1 MKNSKIN
8 NISNNN
14 SNSFN
19 QIKRNY
25 FLIGFGFG
33 MMFPIM
39 AIGLELI
46 LKDMGLSFGSIGK
59 AHIQNKLLFMID
71 TAPLFLGLFALIGGI
86 SKAKAMELLLK
97 NEVLLE
103 ETKFAKREV
112 EAYSNKLAASFESV
126 KVNTGEFF
134 NGFKTT
140 QAEVLKVKS
149 NEDVIKEHNE
159 RIADI
164 VELLNHQNSDNAFKL
179 TEIISELKN
188 LSGEYQ
194 QTVAFV
200 NKSDLVLERVSNGLD
215 ETMVSSLKLV
225 GTTDEVQTEL
235 SKISAISGQI
245 NMLALNASI
254 EAARAGEYGRG
265 FSVVAE
271 EVRKLSSGTSEVLA
285 SIDQVQAILRNE
297 VASLTDHTV
306 LLGERV
312 KETVQLSK
320 ENLMMLGS
328 VAQSFGELFEGI
340 NGFYLLTQ
348 SQKSSYEHVQ
358 TESQRVKDLV
368 FSLSGSLEKIYS
380 QMKKHESQIQLLY
393 DAFE

>member
-1 MKNSKIN
+1 MNMSNSKSN
-8 NISNNN
+8 SKSNN
-14 SNSFN
+14 FN
-19 QIKRNY
+19 HIKRNY

-46 LKDMGLSFGSIGK
+46 LNDMAFSFEAIGK
-59 AHIQNKLLFMID
+59 AHVQNKLLFMID

-103 ETKFAKREV
+103 EAHLAKREV
-112 EAYSNKLAASFESV
+112 EAYSNKLATQFESV

-134 NGFKTT
+134 YGFKTT

-159 RIADI
+159 KIADI
-164 VELLNHQNSDNAFKL
+164 VELLNHQNSGNAFKL
-179 TEIISELKN
+179 TEIISELNN
-188 LSGEYQ
+188 LSSEYQ

-200 NKSDLVLERVSNGLD
+200 SKSDIVLERVSKGLD
-215 ETMVSSLKLV
+215 ETKLSSMKLV
-225 GTTDEVQTEL
+225 TTTDEVQTEL

-265 FSVVAE
+265 FSIVAD
-271 EVRKLSSGTSEVLA
+271 EVRKLSLGTTEVLA
-285 SIDQVQAILRNE
+285 SIDQVQSILRNE
-297 VASLTDHTV
+297 VESLTAHTV
-306 LLGERV
+306 QLGENV
-312 KETVQLSK
+312 KETVLLSK
-320 ENLMMLGS
+320 DNLKMLSS
-328 VAQSFGELFEGI
+328 VAQSFGEVLDGI

-348 SQKSSYEHVQ
+348 SQKSSYERVQ

-368 FSLSGSLEKIYS
+368 LTLSCSLETIYR
-380 QMKKHESQIQLLY
+380 QMKQHESQIQLLY

>member
-1 MKNSKIN
+1 
-8 NISNNN
+8 
-14 SNSFN
+14 
-19 QIKRNY
+19 
-25 FLIGFGFG
+25 

-46 LKDMGLSFGSIGK
+46 LNDMAFSFEAIGK
-59 AHIQNKLLFMID
+59 AHVQNKLIFMID
-71 TAPLFLGLFALIGGI
+71 TAPIFLGLFALIGGI
-86 SKAKAMELLLK
+86 SKAKVQELLFK
-97 NEVLLE
+97 NEKLLE
-103 ETKFAKREV
+103 EAQMAKREV
-112 EAYSNKLAASFESV
+112 EAYSNKLVAQFESV

-140 QAEVLKVKS
+140 QAEVLIVKS
-149 NEDVIKEHNE
+149 NEDVIKGHNE
-159 RIADI
+159 RITDI
-164 VELLNHQNSDNAFKL
+164 VELLNLQNSENALKL
-179 TEIISELKN
+179 TEIITELKN
-188 LSGEYQ
+188 LSNEYQ

-200 NKSDLVLERVSNGLD
+200 NKSDIFLERVSNGLE
-215 ETMVSSLKLV
+215 ETKVSSMKLV
-225 GTTDEVQTEL
+225 STTEEVQTEL

-265 FSVVAE
+265 FSVVAD

-297 VASLTDHTV
+297 VESLTAHTV
-306 LLGERV
+306 LLGENV
-312 KETVQLSK
+312 KETVLLSK
-320 ENLMMLGS
+320 DNLKMLGS

-340 NGFYLLTQ
+340 NGFYQLTQ

-358 TESQRVKDLV
+358 TESQKVKDLV
-368 FSLSGSLEKIYS
+368 FALSGSLEKIYS